1 MDACSELANTGLW
14 RGLYV
19 EALFEADSAIPPDR
33 IVQAQAALVH
43 RARELF
49 YAPGDH
55 IEEEETLNDAMY
67 ALQAL
72 RNAYQNGCLTAE
84 SGTAAA

>member
-19 EALFEADSAIPPDR
+19 EALFEADSAILPDR
-33 IVQAQAALVH
+33 AQAALIH